1 MNDASKQFAAQ
12 SLVAVLVLNGI
23 LLAAIHFLNADV
35 PMNPA
40 ATYGAGAA
48 LSLVLWLAIVGIARQ
63 GFAKATTTTRP
74 SRGQDRSP
82 IEKRAPAPQAP
93 AAAPAPSPA
102 ALAEVANSG
111 AVQMLAILQ
120 RKGRLIDFL
129 QEDIRAYADAQI
141 GAAVRNVHEGCR
153 EALAEYIQLE
163 AIYPEAEGSKV
174 SVRDGFDARSV
185 RLVGNVSGQPP
196 FQGTLRHRGWRVAR
210 IRLPERVGNAADEAI
225 VATAEVEVGS

>member
-1 MNDASKQFAAQ
+1 MNDASKQFAVQ
-12 SLVAVLVLNGI
+12 SLVAVLVLNGV
-23 LLAAIHFLNADV
+23 LLAAIRFLNADIA
-35 PMNPA
+35 MNP
-40 ATYGAGAA
+40 ATYGAGAG
-48 LSLVLWLAIVGIARQ
+48 LSLVLWLFLVGIARQ
-63 GFAKATTTTRP
+63 GFAKASTRP
-74 SRGQDRSP
+74 ARGQDRSP
-82 IEKRAPAPQAP
+82 QEKRAPAPQP
-93 AAAPAPSPA
+93 PAPAPSPA

-129 QEDIRAYADAQI
+129 QEDIRPYADAQI

-153 EALAEYIQLE
+153 EALAEYVQLE
-163 AIYPEAEGSKV
+163 PIYTEAEGSKV
-174 SVRDGFDARSV
+174 SVRDGFDARSI

-210 IRLPERVGNAADEAI
+210 IRLPERVGNAADETV

>member
-1 MNDASKQFAAQ
+1 MNDASKQFAVQ
-12 SLVAVLVLNGI
+12 SLIAVLVINGI

-35 PMNPA
+35 PMNRA
-40 ATYGAGAA
+40 ATFGTGAV
-48 LSLVLWLAIVGIARQ
+48 LSLVLWLAVVGIARQ
-63 GFAKATTTTRP
+63 GFAKATARP
-74 SRGQDRSP
+74 ARAQDRSP
-82 IEKRAPAPQAP
+82 QEKRAPAPQAP

-111 AVQMLAILQ
+111 AVQVLAILQ

-129 QEDIRAYADAQI
+129 QEDIRPYADAQI

-153 EALAEYIQLE
+153 EALAEYIQIE
-163 AIYPEAEGSKV
+163 PIYTEAEGSKV

-210 IRLPERVGNAADEAI
+210 IRLPERVGNAADETV